1 MNENAYRA
9 ASGTTF
15 QTTIATSFRAGVRAG
30 ISTEVAVSATLETKR
45 ELDGITTIYEHT
57 QILPEVQS
65 LGTLKMSAM

>member
-15 QTTIATSFRAGVRAG
+15 QTTIATSVKAGVGARIGA
-30 ISTEVAVSATLETKR
+30 EVAVSATLKTKR

-65 LGTLKMSAM
+65 LGTLKMSTM